1 MPGAGRLRPHHRAGP
16 YTGRVTDT
24 ATHAAIEA
32 STPVKPP
39 GTAGTLAD
47 TATSGLPRP
56 GSLPT
61 RAEAAAAA
69 KDRTLTSPTAVG
81 LAHAALGQI
90 TEPLSVGEHVAARSE
105 GERLVTHLFE
115 CNLAGY
121 RGWRWAVTLT
131 RPPRSRTATIC
142 ELELLPGEDAVLA
155 PTWIPWA
162 ERLRPGDITRAD
174 RLPRRETDER
184 LEPGWEATGDEE
196 GDVAGMDAL
205 DFGRARVLSPQG
217 VRGAARRWYEGEH
230 GPEADGVRKAHASCS
245 TCGFFVPLAGPLR
258 RIFGICANEWAA
270 DDGRVVS
277 LDHGCGAHSETDLPD
292 QGAEW
297 PVLPSR
303 LDESAMEP
311 LGTDGVS
318 LRGGLSRDQAE
329 TLAAGIDQEL
339 AEQSAGAGSEPDADA
354 QSVDEGAE
362 SGAGAEASEETS
374 PNAGAEATA
383 EIASGA
389 GAGILAEAADA
400 GSTRSGADANDPDA
414 SDRDPAAK
422 GTGRGARAGRTGRTG
437 RATGAGRTGGAT
449 RAGGTD
455 RTSRTTRRSRAP
467 QAADASETAHAPE
480 AVDSPQEI
488 ESAAAPSSDG
498 ALSTEDRRASA
509 LTAVADLAAGLG
521 IVTEAQ
527 EEILVPQSLEE
538 LEARLPFHD

>member
-1 MPGAGRLRPHHRAGP
+1 M
-16 YTGRVTDT
+16 TDT

-329 TLAAGIDQEL
+329 ALAAGIDQEL
-339 AEQSAGAGSEPDADA
+339 AGQLT
-354 QSVDEGAE
+354 
-362 SGAGAEASEETS
+362 GAGAE
-374 PNAGAEATA
+374 PDAGARSAGEAA
-383 EIASGA
+383 EPDTGAEPDA
-389 GAGILAEAADA
+389 GARSADEAAESDA
-400 GSTRSGADANDPDA
+400 GARSADEAAESDAGAP
-414 SDRDPAAK
+414 
-422 GTGRGARAGRTGRTG
+422 G
-437 RATGAGRTGGAT
+437 
-449 RAGGTD
+449 
-455 RTSRTTRRSRAP
+455 
-467 QAADASETAHAPE
+467 
-480 AVDSPQEI
+480 AVDSPQET
-488 ESAAAPSSDG
+488 ESIAVPPSNG

-521 IVTEAQ
+521 IVTETQ
-527 EEILVPQSLEE
+527 EEILVPRSLEE
-538 LEARLPFHD
+538 LEARLPFRD

>member
-1 MPGAGRLRPHHRAGP
+1 M
-16 YTGRVTDT
+16 TDT

-142 ELELLPGEDAVLA
+142 ELELLPGEDAILA

-162 ERLRPGDITRAD
+162 ERLRPSDITRAD

-217 VRGAARRWYEGEH
+217 VRRAARRWYEGEH

-258 RIFGICANEWAA
+258 RIFGICANEWAT

-292 QGAEW
+292 QGSEW

-329 TLAAGIDQEL
+329 ALAAGIDQEL
-339 AEQSAGAGSEPDADA
+339 AERSADA
-354 QSVDEGAE
+354 GVEP
-362 SGAGAEASEETS
+362 GAGARS
-374 PNAGAEATA
+374 AG
-383 EIASGA
+383 GP
-389 GAGILAEAADA
+389 AD
-400 GSTRSGADANDPDA
+400 
-414 SDRDPAAK
+414 
-422 GTGRGARAGRTGRTG
+422 
-437 RATGAGRTGGAT
+437 GGAQT
-449 RAGGTD
+449 
-455 RTSRTTRRSRAP
+455 
-467 QAADASETAHAPE
+467 
-480 AVDSPQEI
+480 
-488 ESAAAPSSDG
+488 
-498 ALSTEDRRASA
+498 
-509 LTAVADLAAGLG
+509 
-521 IVTEAQ
+521 
-527 EEILVPQSLEE
+527 
-538 LEARLPFHD
+538 

>member
-1 MPGAGRLRPHHRAGP
+1 MPGGGRLRPHHRAGP

-303 LDESAMEP
+303 LDEGAMEP

-339 AEQSAGAGSEPDADA
+339 AEQSAGAGSELDADA
-354 QSVDEGAE
+354 RSAGGGAE
-362 SGAGAEASEETS
+362 PGAGAEA
-374 PNAGAEATA
+374 
-383 EIASGA
+383 
-389 GAGILAEAADA
+389 LAEAADA
-400 GSTRSGADANDPDA
+400 GSARSGADADGPDA

-422 GTGRGARAGRTGRTG
+422 GTGSGARAGKAGRTG
-437 RATGAGRTGGAT
+437 RATGVGRTGKVGRTGGAVT

-467 QAADASETAHAPE
+467 QVTDASEAVHAPE
-480 AVDSPQEI
+480 AADSPQEI
-488 ESAAAPSSDG
+488 ESAAAPSSNG

-521 IVTEAQ
+521 IGTEAQ

>member
-1 MPGAGRLRPHHRAGP
+1 MPGGGRLRPHHRAGP

-329 TLAAGIDQEL
+329 ALAAGIDQEL
-339 AEQSAGAGSEPDADA
+339 AGQLT
-354 QSVDEGAE
+354 
-362 SGAGAEASEETS
+362 GAGAEPDAGARSAGEAAEPDTGAEPDAGARS
-374 PNAGAEATA
+374 AGEAAEPDAGAE
-383 EIASGA
+383 S
-389 GAGILAEAADA
+389 DA
-400 GSTRSGADANDPDA
+400 GVPG
-414 SDRDPAAK
+414 
-422 GTGRGARAGRTGRTG
+422 
-437 RATGAGRTGGAT
+437 
-449 RAGGTD
+449 
-455 RTSRTTRRSRAP
+455 
-467 QAADASETAHAPE
+467 
-480 AVDSPQEI
+480 AVDSPQET
-488 ESAAAPSSDG
+488 ESIAAPPSNG

-521 IVTEAQ
+521 IVTETQ
-527 EEILVPQSLEE
+527 EEILVPRSLEE
-538 LEARLPFHD
+538 LEARLPFRD

>member
-1 MPGAGRLRPHHRAGP
+1 MPGGGRLRPHHRAGP

-24 ATHAAIEA
+24 ATHAAIEV

-196 GDVAGMDAL
+196 GDVVGMDAL

-217 VRGAARRWYEGEH
+217 VRRAARRWYEGEH

-329 TLAAGIDQEL
+329 ALAAGIDQEL
-339 AEQSAGAGSEPDADA
+339 AGQLT
-354 QSVDEGAE
+354 
-362 SGAGAEASEETS
+362 GAGAE
-374 PNAGAEATA
+374 PDAGARSAGEAAEPDTGAEPDAGARSADETA
-383 EIASGA
+383 EPDTGAEPDA
-389 GAGILAEAADA
+389 GAPG
-400 GSTRSGADANDPDA
+400 
-414 SDRDPAAK
+414 
-422 GTGRGARAGRTGRTG
+422 
-437 RATGAGRTGGAT
+437 
-449 RAGGTD
+449 
-455 RTSRTTRRSRAP
+455 
-467 QAADASETAHAPE
+467 
-480 AVDSPQEI
+480 AVDSPQET
-488 ESAAAPSSDG
+488 ESIAAPPSNG

-521 IVTEAQ
+521 IVTETQ
-527 EEILVPQSLEE
+527 EEILVPRSLEE
-538 LEARLPFHD
+538 LEARLPFRD

>member
-1 MPGAGRLRPHHRAGP
+1 MPGGGRLRPHHRAGP

-217 VRGAARRWYEGEH
+217 VRRAARRWYEGEH

-329 TLAAGIDQEL
+329 ALAAGIDQEL
-339 AEQSAGAGSEPDADA
+339 AGQLT
-354 QSVDEGAE
+354 
-362 SGAGAEASEETS
+362 GAGAE
-374 PNAGAEATA
+374 PDAGARSAGEAA
-383 EIASGA
+383 EPDTGAESDA
-389 GAGILAEAADA
+389 GARSAGEAAEPDTGAEPDA
-400 GSTRSGADANDPDA
+400 G
-414 SDRDPAAK
+414 
-422 GTGRGARAGRTGRTG
+422 
-437 RATGAGRTGGAT
+437 
-449 RAGGTD
+449 
-455 RTSRTTRRSRAP
+455 AP
-467 QAADASETAHAPE
+467 G
-480 AVDSPQEI
+480 AVDSPQET
-488 ESAAAPSSDG
+488 ESIAAPPSNG

-521 IVTEAQ
+521 IVTETQ
-527 EEILVPQSLEE
+527 EEILVPRSLEE
-538 LEARLPFHD
+538 LEARLPFRD

>member
-1 MPGAGRLRPHHRAGP
+1 MPGGGRLRPHHRAGP

-258 RIFGICANEWAA
+258 RIFGICANEWAT

-329 TLAAGIDQEL
+329 ALAAGIDQEL
-339 AEQSAGAGSEPDADA
+339 AGQLT
-354 QSVDEGAE
+354 
-362 SGAGAEASEETS
+362 GAGAEPDAGARSADETAE
-374 PNAGAEATA
+374 PDAGAESDAGARSADETA
-383 EIASGA
+383 EPDTGAEPDA
-389 GAGILAEAADA
+389 GAPG
-400 GSTRSGADANDPDA
+400 
-414 SDRDPAAK
+414 
-422 GTGRGARAGRTGRTG
+422 
-437 RATGAGRTGGAT
+437 
-449 RAGGTD
+449 
-455 RTSRTTRRSRAP
+455 
-467 QAADASETAHAPE
+467 
-480 AVDSPQEI
+480 AVDSPQET
-488 ESAAAPSSDG
+488 ESIAAPPSNG

-521 IVTEAQ
+521 IVTETQ
-527 EEILVPQSLEE
+527 EEILVPRSLEE
-538 LEARLPFHD
+538 LEARLPFRD

>member
-1 MPGAGRLRPHHRAGP
+1 M
-16 YTGRVTDT
+16 TDT

-329 TLAAGIDQEL
+329 ALAAGIDQEL
-339 AEQSAGAGSEPDADA
+339 AGQLT
-354 QSVDEGAE
+354 
-362 SGAGAEASEETS
+362 GAGAEPDAGARSADETAE
-374 PNAGAEATA
+374 PDAGAESDAGARSADETA
-383 EIASGA
+383 EPDTGAEPDA
-389 GAGILAEAADA
+389 GAPG
-400 GSTRSGADANDPDA
+400 
-414 SDRDPAAK
+414 
-422 GTGRGARAGRTGRTG
+422 
-437 RATGAGRTGGAT
+437 
-449 RAGGTD
+449 
-455 RTSRTTRRSRAP
+455 
-467 QAADASETAHAPE
+467 
-480 AVDSPQEI
+480 AVDSPQET
-488 ESAAAPSSDG
+488 ESIAAPPSNG

-521 IVTEAQ
+521 IVTETQ
-527 EEILVPQSLEE
+527 EEILVPRSLEE
-538 LEARLPFHD
+538 LEARLPFRD

>member
-1 MPGAGRLRPHHRAGP
+1 M
-16 YTGRVTDT
+16 
-24 ATHAAIEA
+24 

-61 RAEAAAAA
+61 RAKAAAAA

-217 VRGAARRWYEGEH
+217 VRRAARRWYEGEH

-329 TLAAGIDQEL
+329 ALAAGIDQEL
-339 AEQSAGAGSEPDADA
+339 AGQLT
-354 QSVDEGAE
+354 
-362 SGAGAEASEETS
+362 GAGAEPDAGVRSADEAAEPDTGAE
-374 PNAGAEATA
+374 PDAGARSADEAA
-383 EIASGA
+383 ESDA
-389 GAGILAEAADA
+389 GAPG
-400 GSTRSGADANDPDA
+400 
-414 SDRDPAAK
+414 
-422 GTGRGARAGRTGRTG
+422 
-437 RATGAGRTGGAT
+437 
-449 RAGGTD
+449 
-455 RTSRTTRRSRAP
+455 
-467 QAADASETAHAPE
+467 
-480 AVDSPQEI
+480 AVDSPQET
-488 ESAAAPSSDG
+488 ESIAVPPSNG

-521 IVTEAQ
+521 IVTETQ
-527 EEILVPQSLEE
+527 EEILVPRSLEE
-538 LEARLPFHD
+538 LEARLPFRD

>member
-1 MPGAGRLRPHHRAGP
+1 M
-16 YTGRVTDT
+16 
-24 ATHAAIEA
+24 
-32 STPVKPP
+32 STPIKPP

-47 TATSGLPRP
+47 TATAELPRP

-81 LAHAALGQI
+81 LAHAALSQI

-162 ERLRPGDITRAD
+162 ERLRPSDIPRAD

-196 GDVAGMDAL
+196 GDAAGMDAL

-217 VRGAARRWYEGEH
+217 VRRAARRWYEGEH

-258 RIFGICANEWAA
+258 RIFGICANEWAT

-292 QGAEW
+292 QGSEW

-329 TLAAGIDQEL
+329 ALAAGIDQEL
-339 AEQSAGAGSEPDADA
+339 AERSADA
-354 QSVDEGAE
+354 GVEP
-362 SGAGAEASEETS
+362 GAGARS
-374 PNAGAEATA
+374 AGGPAVGGAQP
-383 EIASGA
+383 GA
-389 GAGILAEAADA
+389 GAADA
-400 GSTRSGADANDPDA
+400 GSTQGAAHADGSDA
-414 SDRDPAAK
+414 SDQDPAAK
-422 GTGRGARAGRTGRTG
+422 KIVKVTRVSRAGKATGTG
-437 RATGAGRTGGAT
+437 GAGRTTGAS
-449 RAGGTD
+449 RAGGAG
-455 RTSRTTRRSRAP
+455 RASRATRRSRAS
-467 QAADASETAHAPE
+467 QAADTSEAVNAPE
-480 AVDSPQEI
+480 AVDSPHET
-488 ESAAAPSSDG
+488 ESAAAPSSDET
-498 ALSTEDRRASA
+498 LSTEDRRASA

-527 EEILVPQSLEE
+527 EEILVPRSLEE
-538 LEARLPFHD
+538 LEARLPFRD

>member
-1 MPGAGRLRPHHRAGP
+1 M
-16 YTGRVTDT
+16 
-24 ATHAAIEA
+24 
-32 STPVKPP
+32 STPIKPP

-81 LAHAALGQI
+81 LAHTALGQI

-162 ERLRPGDITRAD
+162 ERLRPGDIARAD

-217 VRGAARRWYEGEH
+217 VRRAARRWYEGEH

-329 TLAAGIDQEL
+329 ALAAGIDQEL
-339 AEQSAGAGSEPDADA
+339 AEQPAGAGGEPDASA
-354 QSVDEGAE
+354 RSADEGAE
-362 SGAGAEASEETS
+362 PGAGAAVSEETS
-374 PNAGAEATA
+374 PNARAEASA

-389 GAGILAEAADA
+389 GAEALAEAADV
-400 GSTRSGADANDPDA
+400 GSARSGADADGPDA
-414 SDRDPAAK
+414 SDRDPAAE
-422 GTGRGARAGRTGRTG
+422 GTGRGARAGRTGGAARSGGTGGAGRSGGTGGAARTNRTG
-437 RATGAGRTGGAT
+437 KTGRTGGAA
-449 RAGGTD
+449 RAGGAD
-455 RTSRTTRRSRAP
+455 RPIRTTRSSRRAP
-467 QAADASETAHAPE
+467 QATDSAETAHAPE
-480 AVDSPQEI
+480 AADSPQKI
-488 ESAAAPSSDG
+488 ESVAAPSSDG
-498 ALSTEDRRASA
+498 ALSTEDRHASA

-521 IVTEAQ
+521 IVAEAQ

-538 LEARLPFHD
+538 LEARLPFRD

>member
-1 MPGAGRLRPHHRAGP
+1 M
-16 YTGRVTDT
+16 
-24 ATHAAIEA
+24 

-329 TLAAGIDQEL
+329 ALAAGIDQEL
-339 AEQSAGAGSEPDADA
+339 AGQLT
-354 QSVDEGAE
+354 
-362 SGAGAEASEETS
+362 GAGAE
-374 PNAGAEATA
+374 PDAGARSAGEAAEPDTGAEPDAGARSADETA
-383 EIASGA
+383 ES
-389 GAGILAEAADA
+389 DA
-400 GSTRSGADANDPDA
+400 GVPG
-414 SDRDPAAK
+414 
-422 GTGRGARAGRTGRTG
+422 
-437 RATGAGRTGGAT
+437 
-449 RAGGTD
+449 
-455 RTSRTTRRSRAP
+455 
-467 QAADASETAHAPE
+467 
-480 AVDSPQEI
+480 AVDSPQET
-488 ESAAAPSSDG
+488 ESTAAPPSNG

-521 IVTEAQ
+521 IVTETQ
-527 EEILVPQSLEE
+527 EEILVPRSLEE
-538 LEARLPFHD
+538 LEARLPFRD

>member
-1 MPGAGRLRPHHRAGP
+1 M
-16 YTGRVTDT
+16 
-24 ATHAAIEA
+24 
-32 STPVKPP
+32 STPIKPP

-196 GDVAGMDAL
+196 GDAAGMDAL

-217 VRGAARRWYEGEH
+217 VRRAARRWYEGEH

-258 RIFGICANEWAA
+258 RIFGICANEWAT

-329 TLAAGIDQEL
+329 ALAAGIDQEL
-339 AEQSAGAGSEPDADA
+339 AEQLT
-354 QSVDEGAE
+354 
-362 SGAGAEASEETS
+362 GAGAE
-374 PNAGAEATA
+374 PDAGARSAGEAA
-383 EIASGA
+383 EPDTGAESDA
-389 GAGILAEAADA
+389 GARSAGEAAEPDTGAEPDA
-400 GSTRSGADANDPDA
+400 G
-414 SDRDPAAK
+414 
-422 GTGRGARAGRTGRTG
+422 
-437 RATGAGRTGGAT
+437 
-449 RAGGTD
+449 
-455 RTSRTTRRSRAP
+455 AP
-467 QAADASETAHAPE
+467 G
-480 AVDSPQEI
+480 AVDSPQET
-488 ESAAAPSSDG
+488 ESIAAPPSNG

-521 IVTEAQ
+521 IVTETQ
-527 EEILVPQSLEE
+527 EEILVPRSLEE
-538 LEARLPFHD
+538 LEARLPFRD

>member
-1 MPGAGRLRPHHRAGP
+1 M
-16 YTGRVTDT
+16 
-24 ATHAAIEA
+24 
-32 STPVKPP
+32 STPIKPP

-81 LAHAALGQI
+81 LAHTALGQI

-162 ERLRPGDITRAD
+162 ERLRPGDIARAD

-217 VRGAARRWYEGEH
+217 VRRAARRWYEGEH

-329 TLAAGIDQEL
+329 ALAAGIDQEL
-339 AEQSAGAGSEPDADA
+339 AEQPAGAGGEPDASA
-354 QSVDEGAE
+354 RSADEGAE
-362 SGAGAEASEETS
+362 PGAGAEAL
-374 PNAGAEATA
+374 AGA
-383 EIASGA
+383 
-389 GAGILAEAADA
+389 ADV
-400 GSTRSGADANDPDA
+400 GSARSGADADGPDA
-414 SDRDPAAK
+414 SDRDPAAE
-422 GTGRGARAGRTGRTG
+422 GTGRGARAGRTGGTGGAARSGGTGGAARTNRTG
-437 RATGAGRTGGAT
+437 KTGRTGGAA
-449 RAGGTD
+449 RAGGAD
-455 RTSRTTRRSRAP
+455 RPIRTTRSSRAP
-467 QAADASETAHAPE
+467 QATDSAETAHAPE
-480 AVDSPQEI
+480 AADSPQKI
-488 ESAAAPSSDG
+488 ESVAAPSSDG
-498 ALSTEDRRASA
+498 ALSTEDRHASA

-521 IVTEAQ
+521 IVAEAQ

-538 LEARLPFHD
+538 LEARLPFRD

>member
-1 MPGAGRLRPHHRAGP
+1 M
-16 YTGRVTDT
+16 TDT
-24 ATHAAIEA
+24 ATHAAIET

-162 ERLRPGDITRAD
+162 ERLRPGDIARAD
-174 RLPRRETDER
+174 RLPRREIDER

-217 VRGAARRWYEGEH
+217 VRRAARRWYEGEH

-339 AEQSAGAGSEPDADA
+339 AEQPAGAGSEPDADA

-362 SGAGAEASEETS
+362 SGAGASAC
-374 PNAGAEATA
+374 AG
-383 EIASGA
+383 
-389 GAGILAEAADA
+389 AADA
-400 GSTRSGADANDPDA
+400 GSARSAADADGPDA
-414 SDRDPAAK
+414 SDWDPAAK
-422 GTGRGARAGRTGRTG
+422 GAGRGARV
-437 RATGAGRTGGAT
+437 GRTGGTT
-449 RAGGTD
+449 RAA
-455 RTSRTTRRSRAP
+455 RRSRAP
-467 QAADASETAHAPE
+467 QAADSSETVHAPE
-480 AVDSPQEI
+480 AADSPQEI

-498 ALSTEDRRASA
+498 TLSTEDRRASA

>member
-1 MPGAGRLRPHHRAGP
+1 M
-16 YTGRVTDT
+16 
-24 ATHAAIEA
+24 
-32 STPVKPP
+32 STPIKPP

-47 TATSGLPRP
+47 TATAELPRP

-81 LAHAALGQI
+81 LAHAALSQI

-142 ELELLPGEDAVLA
+142 ELELLPGEDAILA

-162 ERLRPGDITRAD
+162 ERLRPSDITRAD

-196 GDVAGMDAL
+196 GDAAGMDAL

-217 VRGAARRWYEGEH
+217 VRRAARRWYEGEH

-258 RIFGICANEWAA
+258 RIFGICANEWAT

-292 QGAEW
+292 QGSEW

-329 TLAAGIDQEL
+329 ALAAGIDQEL
-339 AEQSAGAGSEPDADA
+339 AERSADAGVEPGAGVRSAGGPADGGA
-354 QSVDEGAE
+354 QP
-362 SGAGAEASEETS
+362 GAG
-374 PNAGAEATA
+374 
-383 EIASGA
+383 
-389 GAGILAEAADA
+389 AADA
-400 GSTRSGADANDPDA
+400 GSAQGAAHADGPDA
-414 SDRDPAAK
+414 SDQDPAAK
-422 GTGRGARAGRTGRTG
+422 KIVKVTRAGRADKATGTG
-437 RATGAGRTGGAT
+437 GAGRTGGAS
-449 RAGGTD
+449 RAGGTGGA
-455 RTSRTTRRSRAP
+455 SRAGGTGGASRATRRSRAS
-467 QAADASETAHAPE
+467 QVADTSEAVNAPE
-480 AVDSPQEI
+480 AVDSPHET

-498 ALSTEDRRASA
+498 TLSTEDRRASA

-527 EEILVPQSLEE
+527 EEILVPRSLEE
-538 LEARLPFHD
+538 LEARLPFRD

>member
-1 MPGAGRLRPHHRAGP
+1 M
-16 YTGRVTDT
+16 
-24 ATHAAIEA
+24 
-32 STPVKPP
+32 STPIKPP

-47 TATSGLPRP
+47 TATAELPRP

-81 LAHAALGQI
+81 LAHAALSQI

-142 ELELLPGEDAVLA
+142 ELELLPGEDAILA

-162 ERLRPGDITRAD
+162 ERLRPSDITRAD

-196 GDVAGMDAL
+196 GDAAGMDAL

-217 VRGAARRWYEGEH
+217 VRRAARRWYEGEH

-292 QGAEW
+292 QGSEW

-329 TLAAGIDQEL
+329 ALAAGIDREL
-339 AEQSAGAGSEPDADA
+339 AERSADA
-354 QSVDEGAE
+354 GVEP
-362 SGAGAEASEETS
+362 GAGARS
-374 PNAGAEATA
+374 AGGPADGGAQP
-383 EIASGA
+383 GA
-389 GAGILAEAADA
+389 GAADA
-400 GSTRSGADANDPDA
+400 GSAQGAAHADGPDA
-414 SDRDPAAK
+414 SDQDPAAK
-422 GTGRGARAGRTGRTG
+422 KIVKVTRVSRAGGASRAG
-437 RATGAGRTGGAT
+437 RATGAGGAG
-449 RAGGTD
+449 RA
-455 RTSRTTRRSRAP
+455 SRATRRSRAS
-467 QAADASETAHAPE
+467 QAADTSEAVNAPE
-480 AVDSPQEI
+480 AVDSPHET
-488 ESAAAPSSDG
+488 ESAAAPSSDET
-498 ALSTEDRRASA
+498 LSTEDRRASA
-509 LTAVADLAAGLG
+509 LTAVADLTAGLG

-527 EEILVPQSLEE
+527 EEILVPRSLEE
-538 LEARLPFHD
+538 LEARLPFRD

>member
-1 MPGAGRLRPHHRAGP
+1 MPGGGRLRPHHRAGP

-39 GTAGTLAD
+39 DTAGTLAD

-230 GPEADGVRKAHASCS
+230 G
-245 TCGFFVPLAGPLR
+245 
-258 RIFGICANEWAA
+258 ICANEWAA

-329 TLAAGIDQEL
+329 ALAAGIDQEL
-339 AEQSAGAGSEPDADA
+339 AGQLT
-354 QSVDEGAE
+354 
-362 SGAGAEASEETS
+362 GAGAE
-374 PNAGAEATA
+374 PDAGAESDAGARSADETA
-383 EIASGA
+383 EPDTGAEPDA
-389 GAGILAEAADA
+389 GAPG
-400 GSTRSGADANDPDA
+400 
-414 SDRDPAAK
+414 
-422 GTGRGARAGRTGRTG
+422 
-437 RATGAGRTGGAT
+437 
-449 RAGGTD
+449 
-455 RTSRTTRRSRAP
+455 
-467 QAADASETAHAPE
+467 
-480 AVDSPQEI
+480 AVDSPQET
-488 ESAAAPSSDG
+488 ESIAVPPSNG

-521 IVTEAQ
+521 IVTETQ
-527 EEILVPQSLEE
+527 EEILVPRSLEE
-538 LEARLPFHD
+538 LEARLPFRD

>member
-1 MPGAGRLRPHHRAGP
+1 MPGGGRLRPHHRAGP

-24 ATHAAIEA
+24 ATHAAIEV

-329 TLAAGIDQEL
+329 ALAAGIDQEL
-339 AEQSAGAGSEPDADA
+339 AGQLT
-354 QSVDEGAE
+354 
-362 SGAGAEASEETS
+362 GAGAE
-374 PNAGAEATA
+374 PDAGAESDAGARSADETA
-383 EIASGA
+383 EPDTGA
-389 GAGILAEAADA
+389 EPDAAAESDA
-400 GSTRSGADANDPDA
+400 GVPG
-414 SDRDPAAK
+414 
-422 GTGRGARAGRTGRTG
+422 
-437 RATGAGRTGGAT
+437 
-449 RAGGTD
+449 
-455 RTSRTTRRSRAP
+455 
-467 QAADASETAHAPE
+467 
-480 AVDSPQEI
+480 AVDSPQET
-488 ESAAAPSSDG
+488 ESTAAPPSNG

-521 IVTEAQ
+521 IVTETQ
-527 EEILVPQSLEE
+527 EEILVPRSLEE
-538 LEARLPFHD
+538 LEARLPFRD

>member
-1 MPGAGRLRPHHRAGP
+1 M
-16 YTGRVTDT
+16 
-24 ATHAAIEA
+24 

-196 GDVAGMDAL
+196 GDVVGMDAL

-329 TLAAGIDQEL
+329 ALAAGIDQEL
-339 AEQSAGAGSEPDADA
+339 AGQLT
-354 QSVDEGAE
+354 
-362 SGAGAEASEETS
+362 GAGAE
-374 PNAGAEATA
+374 PDAGARSAGEAAEPDTGAEPDAGARSADETA
-383 EIASGA
+383 EPDTGAEPDA
-389 GAGILAEAADA
+389 GAPG
-400 GSTRSGADANDPDA
+400 
-414 SDRDPAAK
+414 
-422 GTGRGARAGRTGRTG
+422 
-437 RATGAGRTGGAT
+437 
-449 RAGGTD
+449 
-455 RTSRTTRRSRAP
+455 
-467 QAADASETAHAPE
+467 
-480 AVDSPQEI
+480 AVDSPQET
-488 ESAAAPSSDG
+488 ESIAAPPSNG

-521 IVTEAQ
+521 IVTETQ
-527 EEILVPQSLEE
+527 EEILVPRSLEE
-538 LEARLPFHD
+538 LEARLPFRD

>member
-1 MPGAGRLRPHHRAGP
+1 M
-16 YTGRVTDT
+16 
-24 ATHAAIEA
+24 
-32 STPVKPP
+32 STPIKPP

-47 TATSGLPRP
+47 TATAELPRP

-81 LAHAALGQI
+81 LAHAALSQI

-142 ELELLPGEDAVLA
+142 ELELLPGEDAILA

-162 ERLRPGDITRAD
+162 ERLRPSDITRAD

-196 GDVAGMDAL
+196 GDAAGMDAL

-217 VRGAARRWYEGEH
+217 VRRAARRWYEGEH

-329 TLAAGIDQEL
+329 ALAAGIDQEL
-339 AEQSAGAGSEPDADA
+339 AGQLT
-354 QSVDEGAE
+354 
-362 SGAGAEASEETS
+362 GAGAE
-374 PNAGAEATA
+374 PDAGAESDAGARSADETA
-383 EIASGA
+383 EPDTGAEPDA
-389 GAGILAEAADA
+389 GAPG
-400 GSTRSGADANDPDA
+400 
-414 SDRDPAAK
+414 
-422 GTGRGARAGRTGRTG
+422 
-437 RATGAGRTGGAT
+437 
-449 RAGGTD
+449 
-455 RTSRTTRRSRAP
+455 
-467 QAADASETAHAPE
+467 
-480 AVDSPQEI
+480 AVDSPQETEPI
-488 ESAAAPSSDG
+488 AAPPSNG

-521 IVTEAQ
+521 IVTETQ
-527 EEILVPQSLEE
+527 EEILVPRSLEE
-538 LEARLPFHD
+538 LEARLPFRD

>member
-1 MPGAGRLRPHHRAGP
+1 M
-16 YTGRVTDT
+16 TDT

-329 TLAAGIDQEL
+329 ALAAGIDQEL
-339 AEQSAGAGSEPDADA
+339 AGQLT
-354 QSVDEGAE
+354 
-362 SGAGAEASEETS
+362 GAGAEPDAGARSADEAAE
-374 PNAGAEATA
+374 PDAGAESDAGARSADETA
-383 EIASGA
+383 EPDTGAEPDA
-389 GAGILAEAADA
+389 GAPG
-400 GSTRSGADANDPDA
+400 
-414 SDRDPAAK
+414 
-422 GTGRGARAGRTGRTG
+422 
-437 RATGAGRTGGAT
+437 
-449 RAGGTD
+449 
-455 RTSRTTRRSRAP
+455 
-467 QAADASETAHAPE
+467 
-480 AVDSPQEI
+480 AVDSPQET
-488 ESAAAPSSDG
+488 ESIAAPPSNG

-521 IVTEAQ
+521 IVTETQ
-527 EEILVPQSLEE
+527 EEILVPRSLEE
-538 LEARLPFHD
+538 LEARLPFRD

>member
-1 MPGAGRLRPHHRAGP
+1 M
-16 YTGRVTDT
+16 
-24 ATHAAIEA
+24 

-81 LAHAALGQI
+81 LAHTALGQI

-162 ERLRPGDITRAD
+162 ERLRPGDIARAD

-217 VRGAARRWYEGEH
+217 VRRAARRWYEGEH

-258 RIFGICANEWAA
+258 RIFGICANEWAT

-292 QGAEW
+292 QGSEW

-318 LRGGLSRDQAE
+318 LRGGLSWDQAE
-329 TLAAGIDQEL
+329 TLVAGIDQEL
-339 AEQSAGAGSEPDADA
+339 AEQPAGAGSEPDADA

-362 SGAGAEASEETS
+362 SGTGAEASEETS
-374 PNAGAEATA
+374 PNARAEATA

-389 GAGILAEAADA
+389 GAGTLAEAADA
-400 GSTRSGADANDPDA
+400 GSARSSADGNGPDA
-414 SDRDPAAK
+414 SDRDSAAK

-437 RATGAGRTGGAT
+437 RTGRAAGAGRTGKAGRTGGAT

-455 RTSRTTRRSRAP
+455 RTIRTTRRSRAP
-467 QAADASETAHAPE
+467 QATDASETVHAPE
-480 AVDSPQEI
+480 AADSPQEI
-488 ESAAAPSSDG
+488 ESAAAPSSG
-498 ALSTEDRRASA
+498 GTPSTEDRRASA
-509 LTAVADLAAGLG
+509 LTAVADLAARLG

-527 EEILVPQSLEE
+527 GEVLVPQSLEE

>member
-1 MPGAGRLRPHHRAGP
+1 M
-16 YTGRVTDT
+16 
-24 ATHAAIEA
+24 
-32 STPVKPP
+32 STPIKPP

-81 LAHAALGQI
+81 LAHTALGQI

-162 ERLRPGDITRAD
+162 ERLRPGDIARAD

-217 VRGAARRWYEGEH
+217 VRRAARRWYEGEH

-329 TLAAGIDQEL
+329 ALAAGIDQEL
-339 AEQSAGAGSEPDADA
+339 AEQPAGAGGEPDASA
-354 QSVDEGAE
+354 RSADEGAE
-362 SGAGAEASEETS
+362 PGAGAAASEETS
-374 PNAGAEATA
+374 PNARAEASA

-389 GAGILAEAADA
+389 GAEALAGAADV
-400 GSTRSGADANDPDA
+400 GSARSGADADGPDA

-422 GTGRGARAGRTGRTG
+422 GTGRGARAGGAARSGGTGGAARTNRTGKT
-437 RATGAGRTGGAT
+437 GRTGGAA
-449 RAGGTD
+449 RAGGAD
-455 RTSRTTRRSRAP
+455 RPIRTTRSSRAP
-467 QAADASETAHAPE
+467 QAADSSETAHAPE
-480 AVDSPQEI
+480 AADSPQKI
-488 ESAAAPSSDG
+488 ESVAAPSSDG
-498 ALSTEDRRASA
+498 ALSTEDRHASA

-538 LEARLPFHD
+538 LEARLPFRD

>member
-1 MPGAGRLRPHHRAGP
+1 M
-16 YTGRVTDT
+16 TDT

-329 TLAAGIDQEL
+329 ALAAGIDQEL
-339 AEQSAGAGSEPDADA
+339 AGQSAGAGAESDAGARSAGEAAEPDTGAESDAGARSAGEAAEPDTGAEPDA
-354 QSVDEGAE
+354 GAP
-362 SGAGAEASEETS
+362 G
-374 PNAGAEATA
+374 
-383 EIASGA
+383 
-389 GAGILAEAADA
+389 
-400 GSTRSGADANDPDA
+400 
-414 SDRDPAAK
+414 
-422 GTGRGARAGRTGRTG
+422 
-437 RATGAGRTGGAT
+437 
-449 RAGGTD
+449 
-455 RTSRTTRRSRAP
+455 
-467 QAADASETAHAPE
+467 
-480 AVDSPQEI
+480 AVDSPQET
-488 ESAAAPSSDG
+488 ESIAAPPSNG

-521 IVTEAQ
+521 IVTETQ
-527 EEILVPQSLEE
+527 EEILVPRSLEE
-538 LEARLPFHD
+538 LEARLPFRD

>member
-1 MPGAGRLRPHHRAGP
+1 MPGGGRLRPHHRAGP

-329 TLAAGIDQEL
+329 ALAAGIDQEL
-339 AEQSAGAGSEPDADA
+339 AGQLT
-354 QSVDEGAE
+354 
-362 SGAGAEASEETS
+362 GAGAEPDAGARSADETAE
-374 PNAGAEATA
+374 PDAGAESDAGARSADETA
-383 EIASGA
+383 EPDTGAEPDA
-389 GAGILAEAADA
+389 GAPG
-400 GSTRSGADANDPDA
+400 
-414 SDRDPAAK
+414 
-422 GTGRGARAGRTGRTG
+422 
-437 RATGAGRTGGAT
+437 
-449 RAGGTD
+449 
-455 RTSRTTRRSRAP
+455 
-467 QAADASETAHAPE
+467 
-480 AVDSPQEI
+480 AVDSPQET
-488 ESAAAPSSDG
+488 ESIAAPPSNG

-521 IVTEAQ
+521 IVTETQ
-527 EEILVPQSLEE
+527 EEILVPRSLEE
-538 LEARLPFHD
+538 LEARLPFRD

>member
-1 MPGAGRLRPHHRAGP
+1 M
-16 YTGRVTDT
+16 TDT

-329 TLAAGIDQEL
+329 ALAAGIDQEL
-339 AEQSAGAGSEPDADA
+339 AGQLT
-354 QSVDEGAE
+354 
-362 SGAGAEASEETS
+362 GAGAEPDAGVRSAGEAAE
-374 PNAGAEATA
+374 PDAGAESDAGARSADETA
-383 EIASGA
+383 EPDTGAEPDA
-389 GAGILAEAADA
+389 GAPG
-400 GSTRSGADANDPDA
+400 
-414 SDRDPAAK
+414 
-422 GTGRGARAGRTGRTG
+422 
-437 RATGAGRTGGAT
+437 
-449 RAGGTD
+449 
-455 RTSRTTRRSRAP
+455 
-467 QAADASETAHAPE
+467 
-480 AVDSPQEI
+480 AVDSPQETEPI
-488 ESAAAPSSDG
+488 AAPPSNG

-521 IVTEAQ
+521 IVTETQ
-527 EEILVPQSLEE
+527 EEILVPRSLEE
-538 LEARLPFHD
+538 LEARLPFRD